1 MYATQLIRRSLAL
14 VVALLALCVGLGT
27 TPVSAQED
35 DIFLPM
41 LWGQASGFRA
51 SIPVGGR
58 CAADMHLVNRAA
70 GAPGIAHLDPA
81 GYMDNTSTGPDTYN
95 DA

>member
-1 MYATQLIRRSLAL
+1 M
-14 VVALLALCVGLGT
+14 GT

-58 CAADMHLVNRAA
+58 CAADMHL
-70 GAPGIAHLDPA
+70 GTAP
-81 GYMDNTSTGPDTYN
+81 
-95 DA
+95 